1 MRRFNVGF
9 FEQWGNPSLLEC
21 SGEDTCEKGWD
32 YVCLERCWSCCGNM
46 MIWQCGLQQRKMKAK
61 TDTYSGLMDILICT
75 IFSLLPWDWSDS
87 HEKHRITRDG
97 KWVGKGREEDTTE
110 ERWEG
115 ERERRYLKCVLSFV
129 WCPVLNVDVEL
140 RVYSCLPC
148 VTPWMFIKRP
158 SFVILHRLLV
168 PSLLHSSY
176 PGSKKHCNII

>member
-1 MRRFNVGF
+1 M
-9 FEQWGNPSLLEC
+9 QWGRYLWEGMRLRVSGALLILLWKYDDLAVWT
-21 SGEDTCEKGWD
+21 SAEKD
-32 YVCLERCWSCCGNM
+32 ES
-46 MIWQCGLQQRKMKAK
+46 K

-87 HEKHRITRDG
+87 HEEHRITRDE
-97 KWVGKGREEDTTE
+97 KWVGKGRKEDTTE

-176 PGSKKHCNII
+176 PGSK